1 MEKNSSL
8 IDIIKQELYEEF
20 SNVEIIHHG
29 KSIWFIDR
37 DNKYWYFELDTFS
50 NTLWWRYDFFVSF
63 FKVFSMDNEK
73 FTPIISNWVA
83 NILSGDFEVS
93 KTGAELID
101 EDGVINNILNNNG
114 VTLTPANFN
123 DSRTEIVIK
132 SEPASRDWKIGEVLK
147 TISKTS
153 PPWASLI
160 VNQILKSSSSVTVN
174 KVSSLGSFRQQ
185 YHVDE
190 VLKTKSLSYYPDSV
204 IDSVLNKKSN

>member
-1 MEKNSSL
+1 MDKVLKDFIYQQLCE
-8 IDIIKQELYEEF
+8 EL
-20 SNVEIIHHG
+20 SNVEIIRHG
-29 KSIWFIDR
+29 NSIWFIDR

-63 FKVFSMDNEK
+63 FKVFSMDNGK
-73 FTPIISNWVA
+73 FTPIIANWVA

-93 KTGAELID
+93 KPDRELIGED
-101 EDGVINNILNNNG
+101 EVINNILNNNG
-114 VTLTPANFN
+114 VTLIPANDGIFN
-123 DSRTEIVIK
+123 NSRAEIVIK

-153 PPWASLI
+153 PPWSSLM

-204 IDSVLNKKSN
+204 IDSVLNK

>member
-1 MEKNSSL
+1 MDKIL
-8 IDIIKQELYEEF
+8 KDFIYQQLYEEL

-50 NTLWWRYDFFVSF
+50 DTLWWRYDFFVSF

-73 FTPIISNWVA
+73 FTPIIANWVA
-83 NILSGDFEVS
+83 NILSVDFEVS
-93 KTGAELID
+93 KTGSELID

-114 VTLTPANFN
+114 VTLIPANDGIFN
-123 DSRTEIVIK
+123 NSRAEIVIK

-153 PPWASLI
+153 PPWASLM

-190 VLKTKSLSYYPDSV
+190 VLKTKSLSYYPNSV
-204 IDSVLNKKSN
+204 IDSVLNK